1 LLLRTQILALTCLA
15 ISACGGDPGG
25 PVQAREFAD
34 PGFVTAGGLRL
45 YYALTLVS
53 DLPPAIA
60 GSYAVV
66 QRRNL
71 ALLTITLAPATG
83 IGAERLAAN
92 ELEAA
97 AVTLIGMRQALPLR
111 RVDEAGGPTYLAEVT
126 VRDREPITI
135 EIRARAVAG
144 GPEITARWTR
154 EFDLE

>member
-1 LLLRTQILALTCLA
+1 MSLRAHVLTLSCLA
-15 ISACGGDPGG
+15 FGACGGG
-25 PVQAREFAD
+25 PDKPPPAREYTD
-34 PGFVTAGGLRL
+34 PGFVTGGGVRL

-66 QRRNL
+66 QSPNL
-71 ALLTITLAPATG
+71 ALLTITLAPETAVG
-83 IGAERLAAN
+83 IRRLAAN
-92 ELEAA
+92 ELDAA
-97 AVTLIGMRQALPLR
+97 AVTLLGERQQLALR
-111 RVDEAGGPTYLAEVT
+111 RVDDTGGPTYLAEVA

-135 EIRARAVAG
+135 EIRARAIAD

>member
-1 LLLRTQILALTCLA
+1 MLRAQILALGCLA
-15 ISACGGDPGG
+15 IGACGGGPGK
-25 PVQAREFAD
+25 PPPAREYAD
-34 PGFVTAGGLRL
+34 PGFVAAGDVRL

-71 ALLTITLAPATG
+71 ALLTITLAPSTD
-83 IGAERLAAN
+83 IGAERLMAN

-97 AVTLIGMRQALPLR
+97 AVTLIGERRSLPLR
-111 RVDEAGGPTYLAEVT
+111 RVDEAGGPTYLAEVA

-135 EIRARAVAG
+135 EIRARAIAG

-154 EFDLE
+154 EFYLE

>member
-1 LLLRTQILALTCLA
+1 
-15 ISACGGDPGG
+15 
-25 PVQAREFAD
+25 AREYAD

-45 YYALTLVS
+45 YYALTLLS

-83 IGAERLAAN
+83 IGTERLAAN

-97 AVTLIGMRQALPLR
+97 AVTLIGVRHTLPLR
-111 RVDEAGGPTYLAEVT
+111 RVDEAGGPTYLAVVT

-135 EIRARAVAG
+135 EIRARAIAG
-144 GPEITARWTR
+144 GPEFTARWTR